1 MDLHCVT
8 DKLSKATLLI
18 THKEEKHLSYSSLDG
33 LTLQAE
39 QQQNNFF
46 FLKEQGGLM
55 CRGTS
60 CAEQQRQ
67 MFYILRTHWLSS
79 EHIQTDNILISFSL
93 KTRTLL

>member
-8 DKLSKATLLI
+8 DKLSKATLRI
-18 THKEEKHLSYSSLDG
+18 THKEEENFSYSSLDG
-33 LTLQAE
+33 LILQAE

-55 CRGTS
+55 RRGTS
-60 CAEQQRQ
+60 SAEQQRQ
-67 MFYILRTHWLSS
+67 MFYILRTHRLSS
-79 EHIQTDNILISFSL
+79 EHIQTDILISFSL